1 VSGTGELLGLVDLH
15 ITELNLDFLRTQRLD
30 QGNLV
35 GMVSSYT
42 LADGQVREMADV
54 WFRQEN
60 TPAAAPPPNLTE
72 LLVAPGAIGPALT
85 DPGPQ
90 GPPAPAPVLPV
101 PAAGPADDED
111 AAVVWGVGSDDVS
124 VFHNID
130 HETERA
136 RLDACQRWQRLKFD
150 AGYAMLNWPVELGGR
165 ALPSTYIRAYLS
177 EESKFEIPSAGELPP
192 TSMGL
197 IATTI
202 ALPGCVRERCSK
214 WAM

>member
-1 VSGTGELLGLVDLH
+1 MRFDLTASGSPRRVGWVGGNDGLLAMDRNADGLIDDGRELFGAVTPLPGGGVAGDGYRALAALDDNSDGRISSADAAFGALRVWVDADADGVSGTGELLGLVDLH

-90 GPPAPAPVLPV
+90 GPPAPAPVPPV
-101 PAAGPADDED
+101 PAAGPADD
-111 AAVVWGVGSDDVS
+111 DD
-124 VFHNID
+124 NLR
-130 HETERA
+130 T
-136 RLDACQRWQRLKFD
+136 
-150 AGYAMLNWPVELGGR
+150 
-165 ALPSTYIRAYLS
+165 
-177 EESKFEIPSAGELPP
+177 PP
-192 TSMGL
+192 L
-197 IATTI
+197 
-202 ALPGCVRERCSK
+202 V
-214 WAM
+214 